1 MFSFKSFVLV
11 IVFAYVGLGFAETTI
26 KVNGQLQC
34 CSDGLVFLLGNITEN
49 SPFKPG
55 SPSNQFIMPADK
67 GKFSV
72 SYTSQRGCYYLANQK
87 VELFER
93 DAISQDDFLNSTMTT
108 FEGNFY
114 LTGSESWDS
123 DVQFYLKASHNCLLS
138 QEQVDQHCQRI
149 SIFNIDKTFNDG
161 EFGFQWF
168 IGEPNADELKCPK
181 N

>member
-1 MFSFKSFVLV
+1 MCPPPLTPIMISV
-11 IVFAYVGLGFAETTI
+11 ILYFHFP
-26 KVNGQLQC
+26 
-34 CSDGLVFLLGNITEN
+34 FLSTHKHLDITEN

-55 SPSNQFIMPADK
+55 SPYNQFIMPADK

-93 DAISQDDFLNSTMTT
+93 DAISQDDLLNSTMTT
-108 FEGNFY
+108 FEGKFY

-138 QEQVDQHCQRI
+138 QEQVDRVGIEHFRLRRM
-149 SIFNIDKTFNDG
+149 SPSL
-161 EFGFQWF
+161 W
-168 IGEPNADELKCPK
+168 
-181 N
+181 

>member
-1 MFSFKSFVLV
+1 MTPSPYTYMISV
-11 IVFAYVGLGFAETTI
+11 ILYFHFPFTPKHL
-26 KVNGQLQC
+26 
-34 CSDGLVFLLGNITEN
+34 DITEN

-138 QEQVDQHCQRI
+138 QEQVDQVGIEHFRLRRT
-149 SIFNIDKTFNDG
+149 SPSS
-161 EFGFQWF
+161 W
-168 IGEPNADELKCPK
+168 
-181 N
+181 